1 MKPVARMYETE
12 EQARDAVSKLKEA
25 GYSESSIFVMAPKA
39 AKKKAAPVAEG
50 EEGQAPAPAPAAA
63 PVKMTAEELMDAVS
77 AAGPMLK
84 TRAIKYARG
93 LEQGLS
99 LVVVGAP
106 YGYNATAAAILDS
119 CKPVDDGGLALV
131 SDHNPSPFSDF
142 IGFPC
147 LQAEK
152 ESNTS
157 AFGEPLTDPDWTFSS
172 KIGMG
177 LLSDNPAP
185 FSSKFGWK
193 LLSEEKPWEKS
204 FGFPLLTQPKS

>member
-1 MKPVARMYETE
+1 MYKTE

-25 GYSESSIFVMAPKA
+25 GYSESSIFMMAPAKA
-39 AKKKAAPVAEG
+39 AKKKAAPAAEG
-50 EEGQAPAPAPAAA
+50 EQAPAPAPVPTPAK
-63 PVKMTAEELMDAVS
+63 PMTPEAFMDAVS
-77 AAGPMLK
+77 AAGPMPK
-84 TRAIKYARG
+84 ARAITYARG
-93 LEQGLS
+93 MEKGLA

-119 CKPVDDGGLALV
+119 CNPVDDGGLPLV

-142 IGFPC
+142 IGMPC
-147 LQAEK
+147 LQQEK

-157 AFGEPLTDPDWTFSS
+157 AFGDPLTNPDWTFSS

-177 LLSDNPAP
+177 LLSSNPAP

-204 FGFPLLTQPKS
+204 FGFPLLSQPKS